1 MKTRHVGM
9 VLVLALVLAATP
21 VLAASGLTKAEAAQ
35 ATTEVESTLTNL
47 LAAADAR
54 DSAAM
59 GLYFDKDASFVDSS
73 GITRGWD
80 AYKANLD
87 AQFAFLADDQVP
99 AHEGVA
105 IFTNMLDENNAV
117 SMYSFT
123 MRTKEGDLF
132 GVGTAVLQ
140 RGSNGDWSIV
150 HVQSGARKASPG
162 EVLPSVA
169 NLVAK

>member
-35 ATTEVESTLTNL
+35 AVNEVESTLSNL

-54 DSAAM
+54 DAAAM
-59 GLYFDKDASFVDSS
+59 GLYFDKDATFVDSA
-73 GITRGWD
+73 GITLGWE
-80 AYKANLD
+80 AYEKNLS
-87 AQFAFLADDQVP
+87 AQFEVLADDQVP

-105 IFTNMLDENNAV
+105 FFTNVLDENNAV
-117 SMYSFT
+117 SMFSFT
-123 MRTKEGDLF
+123 MRSKEGDLF

-150 HVQSGARKASPG
+150 HVQSGARKALPG

-169 NLVAK
+169 NLDAK